1 MTVSEILTQVRC
13 EFRNCDPWKV
23 SHIESKKRILE
34 LFKENNITETEYK
47 PYMANNVLPE
57 ILLK

>member
-34 LFKENNITETEYK
+34 LFKENNIPETEYK
-47 PYMANNVLPE
+47 P
-57 ILLK
+57 